1 MIIKTPSGYA
11 VTLKDQLTYGQFV
24 EIQSIVTGSMKYSIA
39 ESKMRDVDSSVLMKA
54 NQKTLEFMV
63 VEVELPD
70 GTKSN
75 NPIQAIMDMPVKDG
89 QMVQDKVSELTQEAS
104 VSKKK
109 GS

>member
-1 MIIKTPSGYA
+1 MIIKTPSGYS
-11 VTLKDQLTYGQFV
+11 VSLKDGLTYGQFL
-24 EIQSIVTGSMKYSIA
+24 EIQNIVTNSMKYSIS
-39 ESKMRDVDSSVLMKA
+39 EGKMRDVESSVLMKA

-63 VEVELPD
+63 VEVSLPD

-75 NPIQAIMDMPVKDG
+75 NPIQAVLDMPIKDG

-109 GS
+109 GN